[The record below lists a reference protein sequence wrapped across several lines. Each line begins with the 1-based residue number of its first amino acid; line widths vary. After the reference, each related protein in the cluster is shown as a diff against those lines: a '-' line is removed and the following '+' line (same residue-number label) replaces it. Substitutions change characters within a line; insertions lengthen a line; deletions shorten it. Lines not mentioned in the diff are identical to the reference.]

1 LNLRQG
7 QAARASL
14 EDADYV
20 ATVRTKVKA
29 ERDAWHEL
37 FCEQKIGY
45 ANSQGNF
52 VFFDAGR
59 PHHEVATTLA
69 AQGIEIGRN
78 QWATRYVDTHSIGL
92 PEDNGV
98 ARQAIEH
105 LLR

>member
-1 LNLRQG
+1 LV
-7 QAARASL
+7 AARASL

-37 FCEQKIGY
+37 FRELGVRY

-52 VFFDAGR
+52 VFFDAGK
-59 PHHEVATTLA
+59 PHHAVATILA
-69 AQGIEIGRN
+69 AQGIEIGRS
-78 QWATRYVDTHSIGL
+78 QPPLDTWIRISIGL
-92 PEDNGV
+92 PEDNSV
-98 ARQAIEH
+98 ARRAIED